1 MCDVS
6 IIIPVY
12 NSEFYIKRCL
22 DSVANI
28 KNAEIIVIN
37 DGSTDNTLEILKG
50 YKNIKIINNENY
62 GVSHSR
68 NCGIKEATG
77 KYIMFVDSDD
87 YLNTDMNIYDLK
99 TMNFDIIYFNKN
111 LTNIKSKESLYE
123 YVCGLKHPII
133 AGPYCKLFKREFIQE
148 NQIFFDENIV
158 NGEDMLFNINCLNK
172 VKKFK
177 IIDKNIY
184 MYRQVIGTATKKFDK
199 KIIES
204 DLNFHM
210 VLKKL
215 LNESELRDDEKNKII
230 TYSILNGIITLTDR
244 MSYIND
250 YKEFKVN
257 ILCIENEPYCL
268 LHKINLLNS
277 SINGKLKIILFLL
290 KLKFYRFVYL
300 LFRKKHSKYVNDEE
314 KFIEI

>member
-87 YLNTDMNIYDLK
+87 YLNTDMNIYD
-99 TMNFDIIYFNKN
+99 KN
-111 LTNIKSKESLYE
+111 N
-123 YVCGLKHPII
+123 
-133 AGPYCKLFKREFIQE
+133 EF
-148 NQIFFDENIV
+148 
-158 NGEDMLFNINCLNK
+158 
-172 VKKFK
+172 
-177 IIDKNIY
+177 
-184 MYRQVIGTATKKFDK
+184 
-199 KIIES
+199 
-204 DLNFHM
+204 
-210 VLKKL
+210 
-215 LNESELRDDEKNKII
+215 
-230 TYSILNGIITLTDR
+230 
-244 MSYIND
+244 
-250 YKEFKVN
+250 
-257 ILCIENEPYCL
+257 
-268 LHKINLLNS
+268 
-277 SINGKLKIILFLL
+277 
-290 KLKFYRFVYL
+290 
-300 LFRKKHSKYVNDEE
+300 
-314 KFIEI
+314 